1 MPLKTE
7 EMEEPALNLTPMV
20 DVVFLL
26 NIFFMVGT
34 QIQDTELQY
43 QLQLP
48 SVAEAQ
54 PLTNLPDEIVVG
66 VTNQGIILVAGE
78 PKSPDQLEQLLKGA
92 HDNFAG
98 QAVVIRGDAQVP
110 YQNVVNV
117 FEICH
122 KAQIQN
128 ISIHTRVAEDS
139 QR

>member
-66 VTNQGIILVAGE
+66 VTNQGIILVDGE
-78 PKSPDQLEQLLKGA
+78 PKTPAQLEQLLRA
-92 HDNFAG
+92 THDNFAG

-128 ISIHTRVAEDS
+128 ISIHTRVAEDP

>member
-66 VTNQGIILVAGE
+66 VTNQGIILVDGE
-78 PKSPDQLEQLLKGA
+78 PKTPAQLEQLLRAA

-128 ISIHTRVAEDS
+128 ISIHTRVAEDP